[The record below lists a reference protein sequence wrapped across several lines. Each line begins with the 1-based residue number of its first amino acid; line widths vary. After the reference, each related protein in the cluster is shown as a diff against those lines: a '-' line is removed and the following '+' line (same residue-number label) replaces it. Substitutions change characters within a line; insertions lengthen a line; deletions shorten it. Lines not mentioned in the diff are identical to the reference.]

1 MDITKIKN
9 SLVVSSNDLVHA
21 KYDLS
26 LWQKR
31 VFVYAISQLE
41 KEHTDFEPIKMNI
54 KDIIK
59 FFKAS
64 DGALVYNAIIEAPK
78 SLDKTIEIPYITPK
92 GFLRYGFIKL
102 IKQYT
107 IPADEKGENQYIEI
121 EFNDALKPH
130 LLELKEKFLKY
141 DIRNVI
147 DLQSTYSFRMYEILK
162 SHEYQKSIEFEIEY
176 LRAIL
181 EVKNIYK
188 SYKDFKRRIIEKAQ
202 QDLAKFCD
210 ISFSYVEKKGAKGK
224 KIESLVFQIRK
235 NELVNRTADTLE
247 KNQSALK
254 NLTVKRTSVQN
265 GVGEETLEMT
275 KKQNIALD
283 INHSESDKEKL
294 ILELSQVVVMQFG
307 VSLKIFMAL
316 FDTYTEK
323 EVRQAILVSQK
334 ALETGKVSNVA
345 GFFIEALRGGYQD
358 KEEQKKMA
366 ETQKLADKK
375 AKVEAINKAKQIEA
389 ENKNEQLRF
398 ESERKLAIV
407 KNLIHQKSELIHQ
420 AVEQLKNSMFGRTY
434 DASQSIEAN
443 IAKPMLAGG
452 LMNILQKLEPHIF
465 D

>member
-78 SLDKTIEIPYITPK
+78 SLDKTIEIPYITQK

-121 EFNDALKPH
+121 EFNDALRPH

-188 SYKDFKRRIIEKAQ
+188 SYKDLKRRIIEKAQ
-202 QDLAKFCD
+202 HDLAKFCD

-224 KIESLVFQIRK
+224 KIESLVFHISK
-235 NELVNRTADTLE
+235 NELFDRTPDKPD
-247 KNQSALK
+247 KNQSAFK
-254 NLTVKRTSVQN
+254 NLTVKRTLLQN
-265 GVGEETLEMT
+265 GVGDEATLFS
-275 KKQNIALD
+275 KKQNLVID
-283 INHSESDKEKL
+283 ISHSESDKEKL
-294 ILELSQVVVMQFG
+294 ILELSQVVVVQFG
-307 VSLKIFMAL
+307 VSLKIFMTL
-316 FDTYTEK
+316 FDTHSEK
-323 EVRQAILVSQK
+323 EVRQAIQVTLK

-345 GFFIEALRGGYQD
+345 GFFVEALRGGYQD
-358 KEEQKKMA
+358 KEEQKKITEA
-366 ETQKLADKK
+366 QKLTDKK
-375 AKVEAINKAKQIEA
+375 AKVDAAYKAKQLETEA
-389 ENKNEQLRF
+389 KNEQRRL
-398 ESERKLAIV
+398 ENERKLAII
-407 KNLIHQKSELIHQ
+407 KNLIIQKSELIPQ

-434 DASQSIEAN
+434 DTHQNIEEN